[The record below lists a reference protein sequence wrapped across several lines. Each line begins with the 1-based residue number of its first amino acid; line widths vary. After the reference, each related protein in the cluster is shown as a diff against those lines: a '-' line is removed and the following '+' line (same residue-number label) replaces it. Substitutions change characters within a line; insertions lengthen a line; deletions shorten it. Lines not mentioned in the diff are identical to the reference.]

1 MFSYEIC
8 EIFKNTF
15 FHRTPPVTASV
26 FIKSTHT
33 LWIKLICSKNKITKT
48 SIYIQKELE
57 KIVPK
62 IYILSLKRFGFFWR
76 TWWWWVAFVVWSID
90 ERRIAFF
97 SAMTI
102 VRDPHHRESL
112 TNREQD
118 LNLHI
123 TWVQAWLNQAV
134 Q

>member
-15 FHRTPPVTASV
+15 FYRTPPVTASV
-26 FIKSTHT
+26 FVRSTHT
-33 LWIKLICSKNKITKT
+33 LWIKLICSKNEITKT
-48 SIYIQKELE
+48 STYIQKELE

-62 IYILSLKRFGFFWR
+62 IYILSLKRFFFFWR
-76 TWWWWVAFVVWSID
+76 TWWWWVAFVVWSIG
-90 ERRIAFF
+90 ERRIALF

-102 VRDPHHRESL
+102 VKDPHHRESL
-112 TNREQD
+112 PSHEQD

-123 TWVQAWLNQAV
+123 TWVQAWLNQVV